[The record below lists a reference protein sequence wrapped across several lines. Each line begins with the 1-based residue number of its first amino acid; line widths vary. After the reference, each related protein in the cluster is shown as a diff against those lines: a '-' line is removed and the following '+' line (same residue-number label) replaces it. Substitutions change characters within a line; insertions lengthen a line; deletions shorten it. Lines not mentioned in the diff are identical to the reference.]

1 MKRFTAIACLA
12 LVAGSAWAE
21 PMMKAG
27 LWEMRIE
34 KQVMDGQDMTAAIA
48 AAQAELQKMM
58 ANMPPERR
66 KQMEQAMGGKG
77 VASLVGGGSPNASR
91 VCISPEM
98 AARDKPVAMPDGR
111 CEPAKTQR
119 SGNRIV
125 FELNCQGLVGKGE
138 SVITGDSVSSRM
150 DMTLND
156 ARGKHVMQM
165 ESRMT
170 YLGPDCKGLK
180 PLDQIAREI
189 QAPVRK

>member
-1 MKRFTAIACLA
+1 MKRFTVAACLA
-12 LVAGSAWAE
+12 LVAGSTWAE

-77 VASLVGGGSPNASR
+77 IAPIAGGGSPNASR
-91 VCISPEM
+91 LCISPEM

-150 DMTLND
+150 DMTMSD
-156 ARGKHVMQM
+156 ARGKHEMHM
-165 ESRMT
+165 ESRMN

-180 PLDQIAREI
+180 PLDQIAREM
-189 QAPVRK
+189 QAPGRK

>member
-1 MKRFTAIACLA
+1 MKRFTVAACLA
-12 LVAGSAWAE
+12 LVAGSTWAE

-77 VASLVGGGSPNASR
+77 IAPIAGGGSPNASR

-150 DMTLND
+150 DMTMSD
-156 ARGKHVMQM
+156 ARGKHEMHM
-165 ESRMT
+165 ESRMN

-180 PLDQIAREI
+180 PLDQIAREM
-189 QAPVRK
+189 QAPVKK

>member
-1 MKRFTAIACLA
+1 MKRFTVAACLA
-12 LVAGSAWAE
+12 LVAGSTWAE

-77 VASLVGGGSPNASR
+77 IAPIAGGGSGNASR
-91 VCISPEM
+91 LCISPEM

-150 DMTLND
+150 DMTMSD
-156 ARGKHVMQM
+156 ARGKHEMHM
-165 ESRMT
+165 ESRMN

-180 PLDQIAREI
+180 PLDQIAREM
-189 QAPVRK
+189 QAPGRK

>member
-1 MKRFTAIACLA
+1 MKRFTVAACLA
-12 LVAGSAWAE
+12 LVAGSTWAE

-77 VASLVGGGSPNASR
+77 IAPIAGGGSPNASR
-91 VCISPEM
+91 LCISPEM

-150 DMTLND
+150 DMTVSD
-156 ARGKHVMQM
+156 ARGKHEMHM
-165 ESRMT
+165 ESRMN

-180 PLDQIAREI
+180 PLDQIAREM
-189 QAPVRK
+189 QAPGRK